1 MPTSVAFHTKPKIAL
16 DQICAAHAAE
26 IPKGVVLM
34 AADHGADT
42 ALRGIQPHTRVWARG
57 CRAIAAQAMVPA
69 TGGRSR

>member
-1 MPTSVAFHTKPKIAL
+1 
-16 DQICAAHAAE
+16 
-26 IPKGVVLM
+26 VLM